1 MVTAAGIWPVTL
13 ECGDLLLRPLRYRDR
28 EEWEGLRRR
37 NADWLRPWEATS
49 PDPQAPPPTYRGMVA
64 SLKAQA
70 KAGQALPWVIAVREP
85 TRRQPVMAGQLTV
98 SGIVWGA
105 ALGASLGYWVDR
117 SRAGHGLA
125 PTAVAMA
132 TDHCFE
138 ALGLHRMEI
147 NIRPENGPSLRV
159 VEKLGFRDEGLR
171 RKFLHINGAWAD
183 HRTFAL
189 TAEEIPGGLLPRWLA
204 SRGEPLRN

>member
-1 MVTAAGIWPVTL
+1 MTIIENRPSADGTASSAAWSTVHSRSTA
-13 ECGDLLLRPLRYRDR
+13 LREVVRQLD
-28 EEWEGLRRR
+28 
-37 NADWLRPWEATS
+37 
-49 PDPQAPPPTYRGMVA
+49 
-64 SLKAQA
+64 
-70 KAGQALPWVIAVREP
+70 AGQALPWVIAVREP
-85 TRRQPVMAGQLTV
+85 GRRRPVMAGQLTV
-98 SGIVWGA
+98 SGIMWGA

-125 PTAVAMA
+125 PTAVALA
-132 TDHCFE
+132 TDHCFRT
-138 ALGLHRMEI
+138 LGLHRMEI

-189 TAEEIPGGLLPRWLA
+189 TADEVAEGLLPRWLA

>member
-1 MVTAAGIWPVTL
+1 MVTGAGIWPVTL

-28 EEWEGLRRR
+28 EEWQDLRRR

-49 PDPQAPPPTYRGMVA
+49 PDPLAPPPTYRGMVA

-85 TRRQPVMAGQLTV
+85 SRRQPVMAGQLTV
-98 SGIVWGA
+98 SGIAWGA

-117 SRAGHGLA
+117 ARAGHGLA

-132 TDHCFE
+132 TDHCFQT
-138 ALGLHRMEI
+138 LGLHRMEI
-147 NIRPENGPSLRV
+147 NIRP
-159 VEKLGFRDEGLR
+159 
-171 RKFLHINGAWAD
+171 
-183 HRTFAL
+183 
-189 TAEEIPGGLLPRWLA
+189 
-204 SRGEPLRN
+204 